1 MNRIYLNNQNEY
13 KNDGGVSYGRALSTL
28 SFRHVFFHQI
38 KVFFN
43 KNYEQTNLKQKK
55 NIRIR
60 SIRTYHESKTNV
72 PLL

>member
-1 MNRIYLNNQNEY
+1 MMVVYHTEEHYL
-13 KNDGGVSYGRALSTL
+13 LSRSGT
-28 SFRHVFFHQI
+28 FFFHQI